1 MSSTTDKLKGLANE
15 AVGNV
20 KQAAGKVTGNDK
32 LVAEGK
38 AQELKGEAQRPSAR
52 PRTASRPSPT
62 RSPAS
67 AEPQALPNARPAAAT
82 GRCPPPLTLER
93 RSIP

>member
-20 KQAAGKVTGNDK
+20 KQGLGNATGNDK

-38 AQELKGEAQRPSAR
+38 AQELKGETQK
-52 PRTASRPSPT
+52 TVGDVKDGASNLADKVKSK
-62 RSPAS
+62 
-67 AEPQALPNARPAAAT
+67 
-82 GRCPPPLTLER
+82 
-93 RSIP
+93 I